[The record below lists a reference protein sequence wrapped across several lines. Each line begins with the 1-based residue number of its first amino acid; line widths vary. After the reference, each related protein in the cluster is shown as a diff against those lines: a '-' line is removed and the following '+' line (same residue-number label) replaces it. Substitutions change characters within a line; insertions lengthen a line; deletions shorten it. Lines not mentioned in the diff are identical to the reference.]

1 MFEKRQ
7 PSHLAT
13 YSSPEQPQTVEL
25 PLQLLAQRSG
35 AIYHLPLDLV
45 HSLRHMVTKLNR
57 AQQLP
62 AKLAVVSALRQE
74 GVSFVTQALA
84 TLMAHDLSRRI
95 CLVDLNWWWP
105 SAPMQELA
113 HYHPGLLPVLH
124 GIMPWEA
131 AVIPTNHPQLFILP
145 AGLIPATQRPV
156 LARGTALQTA
166 IAELSKG
173 FDHLIFDVPAI
184 LSTSDAIPLASLG
197 DACCVVVQQGI
208 SNRGTVKQ
216 ALQEIDHL
224 PTLGV
229 VMNRVQVATPPWLLK
244 WIPQE

>member
-1 MFEKRQ
+1 MFEKHQ
-7 PSHLAT
+7 QSYALAHM
-13 YSSPEQPQTVEL
+13 SPDPQTIEM

-45 HSLRHMVTKLNR
+45 YSLRHMVTKLNR
-57 AQQLP
+57 GQQMP
-62 AKLAVVSALRQE
+62 AKLALVSALRQE

-84 TLMAHDLSRRI
+84 TLMAHDLARRI

-105 SAPMQELA
+105 SAPMRELA
-113 HYHPGLLPVLH
+113 SHHPGLLSVLH
-124 GIMPWEA
+124 GEMPWQA
-131 AVIPTNHPQLFILP
+131 AVVPTNHPHLSILP
-145 AGLIPATQRPV
+145 AGAIPAAQRPV
-156 LARGTALQTA
+156 LTRGTALQSL
-166 IAELSKG
+166 IAELSQG

-208 SNRGTVKQ
+208 SSRATVKQ
-216 ALQEIDHL
+216 ALHEIDHL
-224 PTLGV
+224 PTLGII
-229 VMNRVQVATPPWLLK
+229 MNRVQVATPAWLLK

>member
-7 PSHLAT
+7 QARAAAHMPTDTLTA
-13 YSSPEQPQTVEL
+13 EM
-25 PLQLLAQRSG
+25 PLQLLAQRSS
-35 AIYHLPLDLV
+35 AIYHLPLNLI

-57 AQQLP
+57 GQQMP

-95 CLVDLNWWWP
+95 CLIELNWWWP
-105 SAPMQELA
+105 SAPMREWA
-113 HYHPGLLPVLH
+113 SHHPGLLPLLH
-124 GIMPWEA
+124 GEMTWEA
-131 AVIPTNHPQLFILP
+131 AVVQTNHPQLSILP
-145 AGLIPATQRPV
+145 AGAIPAAQRPV
-156 LARGTALQTA
+156 LARSYALQGM
-166 IAELSKG
+166 IAELSKE

-184 LSTSDAIPLASLG
+184 LTTSDAIPLASLA

-208 SNRGTVKQ
+208 SSRATVKR

-224 PTLGV
+224 PMLGV

>member
-1 MFEKRQ
+1 MSEKHQLSRAVAY
-7 PSHLAT
+7 PFVD
-13 YSSPEQPQTVEL
+13 PQTLEM

-57 AQQLP
+57 GQSMP
-62 AKLAVVSALRQE
+62 AKLAIVSALRQE
-74 GVSFVTQALA
+74 GVSYVTQALA
-84 TLMAHDLSRRI
+84 TLMAHDLARRI

-105 SAPMQELA
+105 SAPMYELA
-113 HYHPGLLPVLH
+113 HQHPGLLPVLQ
-124 GIMPWEA
+124 GEMPWQA
-131 AVIPTNHPQLFILP
+131 TVVQTNHPRLSILP
-145 AGLIPATQRPV
+145 AGAIPATQRPV
-156 LARGTALQTA
+156 LARGTALQSLIT
-166 IAELSKG
+166 ELRKE

-184 LSTSDAIPLASLG
+184 LSTSDAIPLASLS

-208 SNRGTVKQ
+208 SSRATVKR

-224 PTLGV
+224 PTVGV
-229 VMNRVQVATPPWLLK
+229 VMNRVQVATPAWLLR

>member
-1 MFEKRQ
+1 MFEKHQQSR
-7 PSHLAT
+7 AAAYT
-13 YSSPEQPQTVEL
+13 SPDPQTLEM

-57 AQQLP
+57 GQQMP
-62 AKLAVVSALRQE
+62 AKLAIVSALRQE

-84 TLMAHDLSRRI
+84 TLMAHDLARRI
-95 CLVDLNWWWP
+95 CLIDLNWWWP
-105 SAPMQELA
+105 SAPMRELA
-113 HYHPGLLPVLH
+113 SHHPGLLPVLH
-124 GIMPWEA
+124 GEMPWQA
-131 AVIPTNHPQLFILP
+131 AVVPTNHPQLFILP
-145 AGLIPATQRPV
+145 AGAIPAAQRPV
-156 LARGTALQTA
+156 LTRGTALQSL
-166 IAELSKG
+166 IAELSQG

-184 LSTSDAIPLASLG
+184 LTTSDAIPLASLG

-208 SNRGTVKQ
+208 SSQRTVKR
-216 ALQEIDHL
+216 ALHEIDHL

-229 VMNRVQVATPPWLLK
+229 VMNRVQVATPAWLLK